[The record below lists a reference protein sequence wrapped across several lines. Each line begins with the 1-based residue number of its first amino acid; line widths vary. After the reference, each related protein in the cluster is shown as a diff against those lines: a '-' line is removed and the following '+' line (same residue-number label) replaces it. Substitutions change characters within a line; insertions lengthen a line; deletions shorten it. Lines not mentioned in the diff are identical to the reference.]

1 MLDFNTYLAR
11 HGEFGVQ
18 AIVERLERY
27 EGIRSGL
34 LVASLEDRWNALMGN
49 DQQAFYGQQRLAA

>member
-1 MLDFNTYLAR
+1 MPNFETYLAR

-27 EGIRSGL
+27 EGICSC
-34 LVASLEDRWNALMGN
+34 VAISLEDRWNALMAN
-49 DQQAFYGQQRLAA
+49 DNEQKILAA

>member
-1 MLDFNTYLAR
+1 MLDFDTYIDR

-27 EGIRSGL
+27 EGIPSYHTDR
-34 LVASLEDRWNALMGN
+34 SLEERWYSLMGGIET
-49 DQQAFYGQQRLAA
+49 QQHMAA

>member
-1 MLDFNTYLAR
+1 MLHYEDYIAR

-27 EGIRSGL
+27 EGVGHNIYS
-34 LVASLEDRWNALMGN
+34 SLEERWNSLMQSYLA
-49 DQQAFYGQQRLAA
+49 QQCLAG